1 MIECLAPLTVTCEVE
16 MMEFQQA
23 LDETLKDL
31 GFQSL
36 KLKQKEAVEAFV
48 KGRDVFVAL
57 PTGYGIDSTF
67 SVPGESV
74 YYLWLWQ
81 VYNLCHLANFVQ

>member
-1 MIECLAPLTVTCEVE
+1 MNVSRLAPLTVTCEVE

-57 PTGYGIDSTF
+57 PTGYGKSIIYAILPTLF
-67 SVPGESV
+67 NKIRG
-74 YYLWLWQ
+74 
-81 VYNLCHLANFVQ
+81 N